1 MFVVRPIVVCFIAIG
16 TVAVAPRAEAF
27 CRTTTTMPVTDNT
40 SLNGCWDGGVP
51 LHWPL
56 SRVPYGAVMA
66 GSPRQKLTGTD
77 VTRIADLAFGAWKN
91 ATCDGG
97 TPSVEGFDDGPL
109 ASAPDA
115 SDCINS
121 DSCDPFT
128 HDVIV
133 FDDDGWPYDDNTA
146 NPLALTTVSYGVKDG
161 RIFEAKTEINSAE
174 YAFTTATSSDAG
186 NDAYDLQSVLTHEA
200 GHFLGLA
207 HATEATSIM
216 FWQIEQGA
224 ILHLTPDDESGI
236 CTIYPPAGPSSC
248 SCTPR
253 RTESSSSY
261 GQVALIALCALRM
274 RRRSRSR
281 CRAAPHHK

>member
-1 MFVVRPIVVCFIAIG
+1 MATDETLVELEALSGDFVVTPPGCRCVADVRPCDGDRSSGHPCTSRSGRSPALRSQ
-16 TVAVAPRAEAF
+16 TRL
-27 CRTTTTMPVTDNT
+27 CR
-40 SLNGCWDGGVP
+40 DGGVP

-91 ATCDGG
+91 APCDGG

-207 HATEATSIM
+207 I
-216 FWQIEQGA
+216 FA
-224 ILHLTPDDESGI
+224 I
-236 CTIYPPAGPSSC
+236 
-248 SCTPR
+248 
-253 RTESSSSY
+253 
-261 GQVALIALCALRM
+261 
-274 RRRSRSR
+274 
-281 CRAAPHHK
+281 